1 MWTSRLFKP
10 IQVRFRFSIAHGEL
24 FAFWVAASA
33 AGKSRGYLGG
43 GGLGFRTPCVRRM
56 MSGERDES
64 ED

>member
-43 GGLGFRTPCVRRM
+43 GGLGYPSVR
-56 MSGERDES
+56 DI
-64 ED
+64 